1 MTLKARL
8 AKHIQ
13 ETLAS
18 GVSDL
23 RIEDDTP
30 LIDKGIV
37 DSIGLMEVVMF
48 IEQETGVRVPDEE
61 IAPDNF
67 QTVASM
73 EEMVQ
78 RLQKRSGSRAER

>member
-1 MTLKARL
+1 MSLKARL

-18 GVSDL
+18 PASNVKID
-23 RIEDDTP
+23 DDTA
-30 LIDKGIV
+30 LIDKGSI
-37 DSIGLMEVVMF
+37 DSIGLMEIVMF

-67 QTVASM
+67 QTVVAM
-73 EEMVQ
+73 EEMVN
-78 RLQKRSGSRAER
+78 RLQKRAGARSDR